1 MEKEVLIMLAANS
14 GYLDDLEI
22 PQIRPFEKG
31 LYAFFDA
38 KYANLLGEIRDKKE
52 ISDDLR
58 ARITKALD
66 EYKQE
71 FVAEHRSQ
79 DGKSAA

>member
-1 MEKEVLIMLAANS
+1 MEKEAVIMLAAGA

-31 LYAFFDA
+31 LYAFIDA
-38 KYANLLGEIRDKKE
+38 KYANLLSEIRDKKE

-58 ARITKALD
+58 ARLTKALD
-66 EYKQE
+66 DYKQE
-71 FVAEHRSQ
+71 FVAEHRSHGQ
-79 DGKSAA
+79 SAA